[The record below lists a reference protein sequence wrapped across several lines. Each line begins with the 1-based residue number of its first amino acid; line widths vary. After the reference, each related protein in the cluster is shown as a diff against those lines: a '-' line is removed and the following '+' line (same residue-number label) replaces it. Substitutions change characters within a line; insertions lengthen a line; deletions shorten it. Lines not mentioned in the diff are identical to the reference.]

1 MLVSMTGFGSGR
13 AESGDRSVHVE
24 LRSVNNR
31 HFKLTVR
38 GSDPYPLLESEFEK
52 LLRAAVRRGTI
63 TVFVRVE
70 RSAKSTHSP
79 LNPAILQNYLNQ
91 LIPLAERLPTA
102 FQASLF
108 AGVLGL
114 PGVAVNDSMGLSAPE
129 GEWPLVEKAVVEAL
143 AGFSATRS
151 AEGRAMAEELARL
164 FHRIRERVAVVH
176 AVLPGVVAEYRN
188 RLTQRIRQAVATAG
202 VVVDESNLIRELA
215 LFADRSDV
223 NEELTRLSGH
233 LDAADHVL
241 EHGGE
246 GAGRRLEFLAQEMGR
261 EANTLGSKAGNSAV
275 SHQAVEIKADLERI
289 RELVLNVE

>member
-13 AESGDRSVHVE
+13 VESGDRSAHVE

-31 HFKLTVR
+31 HFKITVR

-52 LLRAAVRRGTI
+52 LLRTAVRRGTV
-63 TVFVRVE
+63 TLFVRVE
-70 RSAKSTHSP
+70 RSARAAHSP
-79 LNPAILQNYLNQ
+79 LNPAVLQNYLNQ
-91 LIPLAERLPTA
+91 LIPLAERIPTA
-102 FQASLF
+102 LQTSLL

-114 PGVAVNDSMGLSAPE
+114 PGVAANDAMGLSAPE
-129 GEWPLVEKAVVEAL
+129 GEWPLVEKAVLDAL
-143 AGFSATRS
+143 AGFSATRN

-164 FHRIRERVAVVH
+164 FQRIRDRVA
-176 AVLPGVVAEYRN
+176 AIYTVLPAVVTEYRN
-188 RLTQRIRQAVATAG
+188 RLTQRIRKAVATVG

-223 NEELTRLSGH
+223 NEELIRLSGH
-233 LDAADHVL
+233 LDAADQVL
-241 EHGGE
+241 KVGGD

-261 EANTLGSKAGNSAV
+261 EANTLGSKAGSSAV

-289 RELVLNVE
+289 RELVLNIE